1 MAYPIFVFDL
11 HGVLFRPDYK
21 RIAQILYQVPKKYN
35 LFLGILNPKF
45 LPTFLSLVKK
55 GAVPEEFIIKLG
67 TKIDR
72 LRPYIKTGIEIA
84 NSQKPQVETI
94 SIVTELKKNKFP
106 QYIFSNIGE
115 KTFLDLYQKYPEIIS
130 LFDGVSYTSQIDDY
144 LKKPHSQAFEKY
156 IQMFDQKFNDLIFID
171 NKKKNIYAAQKLGIE
186 SILFKNS
193 YQLYDELKKKKFIL

>member
-1 MAYPIFVFDL
+1 MSYPIFVFDL

-21 RIAQILYQVPKKYN
+21 KIAQILYQVPKKHN
-35 LFLGILNPKF
+35 LLLSALTPKF
-45 LPTFLSLVKK
+45 LLTFFSLVKK

-72 LRPYIKTGIEIA
+72 LYPYIQTGIEISNA
-84 NSQKPQVETI
+84 QKPQKETI
-94 SIVTELKKNKFP
+94 SIITELKKNKFP

-115 KTFLDLYQKYPEIIS
+115 KTFLDLYQKYPEIID
-130 LFDGVSYTSQIDDY
+130 LFDGVSYTSKVDDY

-156 IQMFDQKFNDLIFID
+156 IQMFDQKFDDLIFID

-193 YQLYDELKKKKFIL
+193 YQLHDELKKKRFIL